1 MEWLA
6 KLFEKYP
13 EMGVYLA
20 IGLGYLIARLKFRD
34 VGLGTVTCSLL
45 AGILVG
51 NFFHVPI
58 SDQAKA
64 ILFLLFLFG
73 IGYSVGPSFF
83 RNLKGE
89 GWRWALLAIFIPV
102 VGLATAYLVARFLK
116 LDPGFS
122 AGLLS
127 GSLTESPVI
136 GTASE
141 AIRGL
146 PLPDDQK
153 QMLIGHIA
161 VADAICYVFGT
172 IGVIWVCSSL
182 GPKLLGIDLRSES
195 KKLEVTLGIKR
206 SKFGISSGWQPIGM
220 RAYTIAQDAPV
231 IGKTVAATERS
242 VAGAR
247 LFVERIRRNNEIFT
261 PTASAVFEAGD
272 TVAVLGR
279 TEVLVKVLGS
289 RSSEVP
295 DPELL
300 EIPVASFDLYVTS
313 KAVAGKTLRELVET
327 FEETRGV
334 MLRGIRRG
342 EKSIPIGAN
351 VVVERGDILQ
361 VTGVEQAVETLAP
374 IVGVKLSSVDEADFS
389 ILGLAIFAG
398 VLLGASI
405 VIPVAH
411 LRIGLGTS
419 VGTLLAGVI
428 VGWAH
433 SVRPWFGRMPHEAI
447 LFMKSIGLSA
457 FVAMIGLKAGPIFI
471 QTLKQS
477 GYILFLG
484 GIVVT
489 LIPLIAGLY
498 FGRYILKLNPVLLV
512 GGLAGAQT
520 MIAGV
525 AAVQDKSDSSVSM
538 LGYSYTAAIGHILLT
553 TWGTVIVYLMS

>member
-6 KLFEKYP
+6 KLFTRYP
-13 EMGVYLA
+13 EMGVYFA
-20 IGLGYLIARLKFRD
+20 IGLGYVIARFKFRG
-34 VGLGTVTCSLL
+34 VGLGTVTSSLL
-45 AGILVG
+45 AGIFLG
-51 NFFHVPI
+51 NFFHVPV

-89 GWRWALLAIFIPV
+89 GWRWAALAVFVPV
-102 VGLATAYLVARFLK
+102 IGLATAYVVARFLK

-146 PLPDDQK
+146 SLAEEQK
-153 QMLIGHIA
+153 QILIGHIA
-161 VADAICYVFGT
+161 VADAICYLFGT
-172 IGVIWVCSSL
+172 IGVIWCCSSL

-195 KKLEVTLGIKR
+195 RKLEASLGIKR
-206 SKFGISSGWQPIGM
+206 SKFGVSSGWQPIGI

-231 IGKTVAATERS
+231 IGQTIAAAEKS
-242 VAGAR
+242 VPGAR
-247 LFVERIRRNNEIFT
+247 LFVERIRRNNEIFA
-261 PTASAVFEAGD
+261 PTGTAVFEAGD

-279 TEVLVKVLGS
+279 TEVLVKVLGPK
-289 RSSEVP
+289 SSEVP

-300 EIPVASFDLYVTS
+300 EIPVASFDLYVSS

-327 FEETRGV
+327 FDETRGV
-334 MLRGIRRG
+334 LLRGITRAG
-342 EKSIPIGAN
+342 KSMPVGTN
-351 VVVERGDILQ
+351 VRLERGDILQ
-361 VTGVEQAVETLAP
+361 VTGVEQAVEKLAP
-374 IVGVKLSSVDEADFS
+374 IVGMKLEPVEEADFS
-389 ILGLAIFAG
+389 ILGIAVFVGILF
-398 VLLGASI
+398 GASLT
-405 VIPVAH
+405 IPVGH
-411 LRIGLGTS
+411 LRITLGTS
-419 VGTLLAGVI
+419 VGTLLAGLI
-428 VGWAH
+428 VGWMH

-447 LFMKSIGLSA
+447 LFMKSLGLAA
-457 FVAMIGLKAGPIFI
+457 FVAMIGLKAGPIFVH
-471 QTLKQS
+471 TLKES
-477 GYILFLG
+477 GYLLFLG

-489 LIPLIAGLY
+489 LTPLITGLY
-498 FGRYILKLNPVLLV
+498 FGRYILKLNPVLLL

-525 AAVQDKSDSSVSM
+525 AAVQDKSDSSVST